1 MDKFYEPHDLE
12 FDRDEE
18 KYVANIFKHSVKFE
32 EAAEVFF
39 DNEHQFGDASVDEE
53 FREYI
58 VGFSFQ
64 LNLLYTVYVERGER
78 IRIISARSATKEE
91 EKFYERKK

>member
-1 MDKFYEPHDLE
+1 MDKIFELQELE
-12 FDRDEE
+12 FEWDEE
-18 KYVANIFKHSVKFE
+18 KYAANIWRHNVKFE

-39 DNEHQFGDASVDEE
+39 DNEHQYGDASVDEE